1 MELENGRH
9 KLCFVTIGATAPF
22 GPLLSN
28 IFQESFFTALKEHGY
43 TDLLVQH
50 GKEGQ
55 AIYEQFAKDH
65 PPEDP
70 LRSGISVKGFTF
82 NKRGLSQEM
91 GFTKENKEMDYEE
104 GMILS
109 HAGSGTI
116 LEALRIGVPLVVV
129 PNPDLQD
136 NHQVQLAKELS
147 KHGYVVASQVTDIA
161 SSIGKAERLR
171 TRLHSWPPIN
181 STGSNKKKR
190 GLAAVMDDE
199 MGFVD

>member
-1 MELENGRH
+1 MELEKERH

-22 GPLLSN
+22 GSLLSN
-28 IFQESFFTALKEHGY
+28 VFQESFFTALKEHGY

-91 GFTKENKEMDYEE
+91 GFAKENKEMDYEE

-109 HAGSGTI
+109 HAGKLKPFFLRRLAPVSSTEYSVF
-116 LEALRIGVPLVVV
+116 LEPRVW
-129 PNPDLQD
+129 
-136 NHQVQLAKELS
+136 NHS
-147 KHGYVVASQVTDIA
+147 RGSQNW
-161 SSIGKAERLR
+161 R
-171 TRLHSWPPIN
+171 TFGCCPQPGPSR
-181 STGSNKKKR
+181 
-190 GLAAVMDDE
+190 
-199 MGFVD
+199 